1 MRNAMTT
8 PRTVFSVCGM
18 CGARCPI
25 EVELKDDR
33 PRWICGNVQALGG
46 ALCPRG
52 AAGLALL
59 EDDERPRQPLIRTG
73 ERGEGR
79 WREAD
84 WDEALAYVADR
95 LRGILAAHGGRSLLW
110 SERSGPHSDLNKALV
125 RGLGSPNYCTHETTC
140 AHNVDQAAFSLGG
153 SDHHGFLYDYRRCR
167 HLVLQNRN
175 LFESLDVREVNSV
188 LDAMDAGC
196 RLTVVDVRASVT
208 ACKADTFL
216 RVRPGTDYALNL
228 AVIHTLIRERWY
240 DAADVAARMEDFDA
254 LARFVEPYTPQW
266 AAAECGLSAESII
279 SLARQLR
286 EAAPAVIWHPGWM
299 ASRYTQSF
307 MICRTAYLIN
317 ALLGSMDSAGG
328 LRRLAA
334 ASPLAALESLYPAPR
349 ERRADGVGW
358 KFPCFA
364 PGSGLLQHALAAVK
378 TDIPYPVRAYVAF
391 RHDPLSALP
400 DPRTLRTWLE
410 KLELLVSVTFSW
422 SDTAWHADV
431 VLPMSTYLERDSPL
445 FFQAG
450 LPPRLL
456 MRRRVVP
463 PLHDTRADWEI
474 TTGLA
479 RHMGL
484 DKLHFTRIE
493 DIWQRQLEGTGLTEE
508 DFAAGY
514 VDLPDAVLGKADP
527 FPTPSGKLTCA
538 PDAWREA
545 GCDVLRRYASPAV
558 PPKGHFRLI
567 SGRVAQHTQGH
578 TQNNARLHSLMPE
591 NAAWI
596 HPDRAAA
603 LDLRPGELAVLRA
616 ADGAQALVRVRT
628 TEDMHPEALFMVH
641 GFGHKVPMET
651 LACNLGV
658 ADQEF
663 MPGGLETVDA
673 VGRCPALQEHFV
685 ALEKIRR
692 DVMENFPI

>member
-1 MRNAMTT
+1 
-8 PRTVFSVCGM
+8 M
-18 CGARCPI
+18 CEARCPV
-25 EVELKDDR
+25 EVELKDGR
-33 PRWICGNVQALGG
+33 PHWICGNTRALGG

-59 EDDERPRQPLIRTG
+59 ADDERPRQPLIRTG

-79 WREAD
+79 WREVD
-84 WDEALAYVADR
+84 WDEALDYVTDKLQR
-95 LRGILAAHGGRSLLW
+95 VLAAHGGKSLLW

-140 AHNVDQAAFSLGG
+140 AHNVDQAAFSLCGG
-153 SDHHGFLYDYRRCR
+153 DHHGFLYDYRRCR

-175 LFESLDVREVNSV
+175 LFEALDVREVNSV
-188 LDAMDAGC
+188 LDAGDAGC
-196 RLTVVDVRASVT
+196 RLTVIDVRASVT
-208 ACKADTFL
+208 ACKADAFL

-228 AVIHTLIRERWY
+228 AVIHTLLREQWY
-240 DAADVAARMEDFDA
+240 DAADVAARVEDFDA

-266 AAAECGLSAESII
+266 AAAECGLPVESIT
-279 SLARQLR
+279 SLARQLH

-299 ASRYTQSF
+299 TSRYAQSF
-307 MICRTAYLIN
+307 LVCRTAYVIN
-317 ALLGSMDSAGG
+317 ALLGSVDSPGG
-328 LRRLAA
+328 LLRPAA
-334 ASPLAALESLYPAPR
+334 PSPLVSLKSLYPAPD

-358 KFPCFA
+358 KLPCFA
-364 PGSGLLQHALAAVK
+364 PGSGLLQNALAAVK
-378 TDIPYPVRAYVAF
+378 TDDPYPVRAYVAF

-400 DPRTLRTWLE
+400 DPRTLRAWLE

-445 FFQAG
+445 FFQSG

-463 PLHDTRADWEI
+463 PLYNTRADWEI

-479 RHMGL
+479 RRMGL
-484 DKLHFTRIE
+484 DKLDFARIE

-508 DFAAGY
+508 DFAATGY
-514 VDLPDAVLGKADP
+514 VDLPDAVLEKTDP
-527 FPTPSGKLTCA
+527 FPTPSGRLEIV
-538 PDAWREA
+538 PRVWREA
-545 GCDVLRRYASPAV
+545 GLDVLRRYTSPAV

-578 TQNNARLHSLMPE
+578 TQNNARLNGLMPE

-603 LDLRPGELAVLRA
+603 LNLRRGELAALRA
-616 ADGAQALVRVRT
+616 GDGTQALVRVYAA
-628 TEDMHPEALFMVH
+628 ESMHPEALFLVH

-651 LACNLGV
+651 RAYGLGV

-663 MPGGLETVDA
+663 MPGGLENVDA
-673 VGRCPALQEHFV
+673 VSRCPALQEHFV
-685 ALEKIRR
+685 ILEKIRR
-692 DVMENFPI
+692 DFMEDAPA